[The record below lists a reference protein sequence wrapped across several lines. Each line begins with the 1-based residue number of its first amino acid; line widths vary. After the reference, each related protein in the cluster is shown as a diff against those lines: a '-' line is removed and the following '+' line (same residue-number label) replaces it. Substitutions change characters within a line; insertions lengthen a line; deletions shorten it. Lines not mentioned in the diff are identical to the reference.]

1 MELRRILFSRNV
13 MFKVDSTS
21 LKPSSPITAADS
33 MPALHWA
40 AAPARLQPGAATTH
54 TRMPGVRK
62 RTRVIWFEYGLPE
75 AG

>member
-1 MELRRILFSRNV
+1 VELRHILFSNNV

-21 LKPSSPITAADS
+21 LKPISPSTAADS
-33 MPALHWA
+33 MPAWHWA
-40 AAPARLQPGAATTH
+40 AATARMHPGAATTH